1 MKKIDPEK
9 SLVYSMGVLFDGVA
23 DQRTKIEDPE
33 ILSKKCHR
41 IEFSSNE
48 ILKNIEFIDQ
58 MKDKVVDKRP
68 TLDEVLEYNW
78 KK

>member
-23 DQRTKIEDPE
+23 EQRTKIEDPE

-41 IEFSSNE
+41 IYRDCD
-48 ILKNIEFIDQ
+48 LK
-58 MKDKVVDKRP
+58 P
-68 TLDEVLEYNW
+68 
-78 KK
+78 